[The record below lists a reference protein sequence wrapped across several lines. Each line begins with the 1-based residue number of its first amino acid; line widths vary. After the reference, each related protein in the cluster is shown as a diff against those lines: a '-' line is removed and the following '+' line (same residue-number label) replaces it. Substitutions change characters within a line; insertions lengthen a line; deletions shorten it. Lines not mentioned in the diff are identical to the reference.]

1 MALIEKASIES
12 NRSNGGERRI
22 ANKKPSR
29 VLFGLTLEM
38 KDLLPNFL
46 PAKNAIESI
55 KTLINIMNNM
65 KTLSLYGPG

>member
-12 NRSNGGERRI
+12 IRSNGGERRK

-38 KDLLPNFL
+38 KGLLPNFL

-55 KTLINIMNNM
+55 KTLISIMNNM
-65 KTLSLYGPG
+65 KTLSLNGPG

>member
-55 KTLINIMNNM
+55 KTLISIMNNM

>member
-55 KTLINIMNNM
+55 KTLISIMNNM
-65 KTLSLYGPG
+65 KTLSLNGPG